1 MIRTF
6 KDKEA
11 CAVFDGFT
19 SKKYSNMQ
27 KIIKRK
33 LDMLHYA
40 FKEQDLMSP
49 PANHFE
55 HLKGG
60 LAGFCSIRIN
70 NQFRLVFKFD
80 NGNVFDVSIM
90 DYHK

>member
-1 MIRTF
+1 MIKNF

-11 CAVFDGFT
+11 QNIFNGFN
-19 SKKYSNMQ
+19 SKKYSNLQ

-40 FKEQDLMSP
+40 FKEQDLLAP
-49 PANHFE
+49 PSNNFE
-55 HLKGG
+55 HLKGN
-60 LAGFCSIRIN
+60 LRGFCSIRIN
-70 NQFRLVFKFD
+70 DQFRIVFKFE
-80 NGNVFDVSIM
+80 NGNAFDVSII

>member
-1 MIRTF
+1 MIKTF

-11 CAVFDGFT
+11 QNIFDGLS
-19 SKKYSNMQ
+19 SKKYVNIQ

-40 FKEQDLMSP
+40 FREQDLTSP
-49 PANHFE
+49 PANRFE
-55 HLKGG
+55 RLKGD
-60 LAGFCSIRIN
+60 LLGFCSIRIN
-70 NQFRLVFKFD
+70 DQFRIVFRFE
-80 NGNVFDVSIM
+80 NGNAFDVSIL

>member
-11 CAVFDGFT
+11 QNIFDGLS
-19 SKKYSNMQ
+19 SKKYSALQ

-40 FKEQDLMSP
+40 FKEQDLISP
-49 PANHFE
+49 PANRFE
-55 HLKGG
+55 HLKGN
-60 LAGFCSIRIN
+60 LKDFCSIRIN
-70 NQFRLVFKFD
+70 AQFRIVFRFE

-90 DYHK
+90 DYH